1 MNLLTLLITGAAGY
15 VGSTLT
21 LLAAE
26 EGHHVVAVDNDAARL
41 GLLGQRV
48 PPDGSVE
55 LLHSELA
62 DLATDEELLSRT
74 DAIIHLAGIS
84 SDVAAER
91 DPELTRHV
99 NVDLALTL
107 ARAAKAAGVS
117 KFVLASTIA
126 IYQVPVGHRLEHE
139 LFREEDPPP
148 FGQPIGVYAQSKLAA
163 EDEVRKLA
171 DETFTVIV
179 LRKGSLYGYSPVMR
193 WDLIINRMILKAWQD
208 EVVLLH
214 DLGAVW
220 RPIAHVTDAARAYLH
235 LLWLPSWSTN
245 GLPFNLVERNVR
257 LSEICLEIDYVLR
270 RELGRG
276 ISLEHGSSPLPQ
288 RTGRVSGEAL
298 RRVGWRPTKSLRDGV
313 CELVERLRAGD
324 VPDSVGGRAGV
335 SARSGMSEARV
346 ESGGRVAGT

>member
-1 MNLLTLLITGAAGY
+1 MNLLITGAAGY

-21 LLAAE
+21 LLAAG
-26 EGHHVVAVDNDAARL
+26 EGYRVTAVDNDAARL
-41 GLLGQRV
+41 ELLGRCV
-48 PPDGSVE
+48 PPDGSVK

-62 DLATDEELLSRT
+62 DLVANEELFSRT

-84 SDVAAER
+84 SDSAAER

-117 KFVLASTIA
+117 KFLLASTAA

-148 FGQPIGVYAQSKLAA
+148 LGQPIGVYAQSKLAA
-163 EDEVRKLA
+163 EEELRKLA

-193 WDLIINRMILKAWQD
+193 WDLIINRMILNAWQN

-220 RPIAHVTDAARAYLH
+220 RPIAHVADAARAYLY
-235 LLWLPSWSTN
+235 LLRLPSWSTN
-245 GLPFNLVERNVR
+245 GLPFNLVERNAR
-257 LSEICLEIDYVLR
+257 LSEVCLEIDDVLQ

-298 RRVGWRPTKSLRDGV
+298 RRAGWRPTKSLRDGV

-324 VPDSVGGRAGV
+324 ILEPVGGRADV
-335 SARSGMSEARV
+335 SPRSGMSEPKV
-346 ESGGRVAGT
+346 ESVGRVAGT